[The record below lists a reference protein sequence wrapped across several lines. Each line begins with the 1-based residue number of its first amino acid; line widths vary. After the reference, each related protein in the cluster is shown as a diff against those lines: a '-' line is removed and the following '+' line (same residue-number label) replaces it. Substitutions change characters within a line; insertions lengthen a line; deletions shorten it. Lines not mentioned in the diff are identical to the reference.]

1 MFNFFS
7 CCQGLP
13 RQDWGFGERMNI
25 CISTCSIFTSELME
39 SVKVMLRK
47 SCAFQSANGLF
58 NYSCGEVESVPVANG
73 HFFLLRPEISYFFSV
88 SQQNFFFIKALVK

>member
-73 HFFLLRPEISYFFSV
+73 HFFIKARDKLFFFSQ
-88 SQQNFFFIKALVK
+88 STEFFFIKALVK